1 MTPRVSVCLPAYN
14 CSPYV
19 VEAIESV
26 LEQTYADFEFIIID
40 DCSTDDSRDIIGRY
54 ASRDGRIRFLE
65 NVQNAGMVRNWN
77 RCLQEA
83 RGEYVKFL
91 CGDDRLAARDTLG
104 RMIAVMDADRSLSL
118 VASSRYVIDE
128 RSRVVKQLSRYGSRD
143 IVMSGAEVIR
153 DCLLEQRN
161 LIGEPSVV
169 LFRRSQAGRGFD
181 TRYRQF
187 VDLEMWFHLLEQ
199 GNMAYLQEPL
209 SSFRVH
215 DRQATAANNIDGH
228 VQIDEQILLVREYAA
243 RPYLRLSPLDHA
255 YMRFIPA
262 RNIWR
267 LYRRHGKLTRE
278 AAWERINGLY
288 DGDRS
293 AFYLFFPV
301 HRLIR
306 SYEGLARRLMLVT
319 RKRLCR

>member
-1 MTPRVSVCLPAYN
+1 MTARVSVCLPAYN
-14 CSPYV
+14 CAPYMA
-19 VEAIESV
+19 EAIESV
-26 LEQTYADFEFIIID
+26 LEQTYADFQFIIID
-40 DCSTDDSRDIIGRY
+40 DCSTDDTRSIIRRY
-54 ASRDGRIRFLE
+54 ASRDGRIRSLE
-65 NVQNAGMVRNWN
+65 NEQNAGMVQNWN

-83 RGEYVKFL
+83 RGEHVKFL
-91 CGDDRLAARDTLG
+91 FGDDRLASRDALKA
-104 RMIAVMDADRSLSL
+104 MVDVMDADRSLSL

-143 IVMSGAEVIR
+143 IVMSGHEVIR

-181 TRYRQF
+181 PRYRQF

-199 GNMAYLQEPL
+199 GGFAYLQEPL
-209 SSFRVH
+209 CSFRVH
-215 DRQATAANNIDGH
+215 DRQATTVNLDGN
-228 VQIDEQILLVREYAA
+228 VQIDEQILLLNEYAA
-243 RPYLRLSPLDHA
+243 RPYLRLSSLERA

-267 LYRRHGKLTRE
+267 LYRRHGKMTRE
-278 AAWERINGLY
+278 AARERIKTLFQGNM
-288 DGDRS
+288 S

-306 SYEGLARRLMLVT
+306 SYHGLARRFMLLT
-319 RKRLCR
+319 RKRLYR